1 MVGNWDINV
10 VVSKLPQKVAT
21 AFANLGET
29 IIGATYIPIAYIG
42 SQIVN
47 GTNHAVLAEQTIIT
61 GRDTKNIVLIIFNE
75 KPEGVS
81 LVNIERIVEGGLEL
95 GGTKIDVETEI
106 PEVALSA
113 FNEALGYF
121 VGSTVEPFALLATKI
136 TKGTDYIFVATVKP
150 VALEA
155 KATVALVTVNTL
167 EKRISFIDVIQPNL
181 NKASLGYAFTW

>member
-1 MVGNWDINV
+1 M
-10 VVSKLPQKVAT
+10 
-21 AFANLGET
+21 
-29 IIGATYIPIAYIG
+29 
-42 SQIVN
+42 
-47 GTNHAVLAEQTIIT
+47 
-61 GRDTKNIVLIIFNE
+61 
-75 KPEGVS
+75 
-81 LVNIERIVEGGLEL
+81 EL

-121 VGSTVEPFALLATKI
+121 VGSTIEPFALLATKI

>member
-1 MVGNWDINV
+1 MIGNWDINV
-10 VVSKLPQKVAT
+10 VVGKLPQKVAT

-29 IIGATYIPIAYIG
+29 IIGATYTPIAYIG

-81 LVNIERIVEGGLEL
+81 LVNIERVVEGGLEL

-106 PEVALSA
+106 PEDAQSA
-113 FNEALGYF
+113 FNEAIGNF
-121 VGSTVEPFALLATKI
+121 VGSTVEPFALVATQV
-136 TKGTDYIFVATVKP
+136 TKGMNYIFVATVKP
-150 VALEA
+150 LALEA